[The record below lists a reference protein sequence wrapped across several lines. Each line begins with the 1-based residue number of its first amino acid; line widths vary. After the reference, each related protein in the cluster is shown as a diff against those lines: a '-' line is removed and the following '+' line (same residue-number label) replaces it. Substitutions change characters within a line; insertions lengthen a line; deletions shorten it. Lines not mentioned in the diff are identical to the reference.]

1 MKSGLT
7 VLMLAVVCCA
17 SQAPSRRGDAPS
29 MALASME
36 RKLRRIESL
45 GSSAHPQPTHTELS
59 EEEINAYFAA
69 GKIDL
74 PAGVESVRFESEPGV
89 VKATTRVDFE
99 KIKAGRSSFNTLL
112 EVFRGVHD
120 VDVVAHAHA
129 AGGVGYVEVDSVSLD
144 GVEIPRFVLQLFVA
158 NYIQPKYPNLGLDS
172 SFRLPDR
179 IDQATVGVH
188 ELTVTQK

>member
-17 SQAPSRRGDAPS
+17 SQVPSRRGDAQS
-29 MALASME
+29 MAVDSTE
-36 RKLRRIESL
+36 RKLRRIESV
-45 GSSAHPQPTHTELS
+45 GSSPHPPPTRTELS

-69 GKIDL
+69 GKVDL

-99 KIKAGRSSFNTLL
+99 RIKAGRSLFNTLL

-129 AGGVGYVEVDSVSLD
+129 AAGVGYVEVDSVSLD

>member
-1 MKSGLT
+1 L
-7 VLMLAVVCCA
+7 
-17 SQAPSRRGDAPS
+17 
-29 MALASME
+29 
-36 RKLRRIESL
+36 
-45 GSSAHPQPTHTELS
+45 
-59 EEEINAYFAA
+59 
-69 GKIDL
+69 
-74 PAGVESVRFESEPGV
+74 
-89 VKATTRVDFE
+89 
-99 KIKAGRSSFNTLL
+99 FNTLL

-129 AGGVGYVEVDSVSLD
+129 AAGVGYVEVDSVSLD

>member
-1 MKSGLT
+1 MKSGLA
-7 VLMLAVVCCA
+7 VLLLAVVCCA
-17 SQAPSRRGDAPS
+17 SQAPSSRRDPQL
-29 MALASME
+29 MEVASME
-36 RKLRRIESL
+36 RKLRRIESN
-45 GSSAHPQPTHTELS
+45 GSSPHPQPTRTELS
-59 EEEINAYFAA
+59 EQEINAYFAA

-74 PAGVESVRFESEPGV
+74 PAGVESIRFESEPEV
-89 VKATTRVDFE
+89 VKATAHVDFE
-99 KIKAGRSSFNTLL
+99 RIKAGRSSFNTLL

-158 NYIQPKYPNLGLDS
+158 NYIQSKYPNLGLDS

-179 IDQATVGVH
+179 IDQATVGAH

>member
-7 VLMLAVVCCA
+7 VLVLAAVCCA
-17 SQAPSRRGDAPS
+17 AQAPTPRSDAQS
-29 MALASME
+29 MAVPRME

-45 GSSAHPQPTHTELS
+45 GSSPPPQPTRTELS

-74 PAGVESVRFESEPGV
+74 PAGVESVRFESEPEV

-99 KIKAGRSSFNTLL
+99 RIKAGRSSFNTLL

-158 NYIQPKYPNLGLDS
+158 SYIQPKYPNLGLDS

>member
-1 MKSGLT
+1 MRSGFT

-17 SQAPSRRGDAPS
+17 SQAPSRSGDSQSLAV
-29 MALASME
+29 ASME
-36 RKLRRIESL
+36 RKLRRIESV
-45 GSSAHPQPTHTELS
+45 GSSPHPPPTRTELS

-69 GKIDL
+69 GKMDL

-99 KIKAGRSSFNTLL
+99 RIKAGRNSVNTLL

-120 VDVVAHAHA
+120 VDVVAHAEA
-129 AGGVGYVEVDSVSLD
+129 TGGVGSVEVDSVSLD

-172 SFRLPDR
+172 TFRLPER

-188 ELTVTQK
+188 ALTVTQK

>member
-1 MKSGLT
+1 MKPGLT
-7 VLMLAVVCCA
+7 VLMLAVVVCCA
-17 SQAPSRRGDAPS
+17 SQVPARRGDAQS
-29 MALASME
+29 MAVASTE
-36 RKLRRIESL
+36 RKLRRIESV
-45 GSSAHPQPTHTELS
+45 GSSPHPPTHTELS

-69 GKIDL
+69 GKVDL

-99 KIKAGRSSFNTLL
+99 RIKAGRSSFNTLL

-129 AGGVGYVEVDSVSLD
+129 AGGVGYAEVDSVSLD

>member
-7 VLMLAVVCCA
+7 VLMLALVCCA
-17 SQAPSRRGDAPS
+17 SQAPSRRGNAQS
-29 MALASME
+29 MAAASME

-45 GSSAHPQPTHTELS
+45 GSSAHPQPTRTELS

-99 KIKAGRSSFNTLL
+99 RIKAGRSSFNTLL

>member
-1 MKSGLT
+1 M
-7 VLMLAVVCCA
+7 AVA
-17 SQAPSRRGDAPS
+17 AT
-29 MALASME
+29 E
-36 RKLRRIESL
+36 RKLRRIESI
-45 GSSAHPQPTHTELS
+45 GSSPHPPPTRTELS

-69 GKIDL
+69 GKVDL

-99 KIKAGRSSFNTLL
+99 RIKAGRSSFNTLL

-129 AGGVGYVEVDSVSLD
+129 AGGVGYAEVDSVSLD

-179 IDQATVGVH
+179 IDQATVGAH

>member
-17 SQAPSRRGDAPS
+17 SQAPSRHLDAPS
-29 MALASME
+29 MAVASME
-36 RKLRRIESL
+36 RKLRRIESV
-45 GSSAHPQPTHTELS
+45 GSSPHPQPTRTELS
-59 EEEINAYFAA
+59 EEEINAYLAA
-69 GKIDL
+69 GKVDL
-74 PAGVESVRFESEPGV
+74 PAGVESVRFQSEPGV

-99 KIKAGRSSFNTLL
+99 RIKAGRSSFNTLL

-129 AGGVGYVEVDSVSLD
+129 AGGVGSVEVDSVSLD

-172 SFRLPDR
+172 SFPLPDR

-188 ELTVTQK
+188 ELTLTQK

>member
-7 VLMLAVVCCA
+7 VLMLAVVCGA
-17 SQAPSRRGDAPS
+17 SQAPSRHGDAPA
-29 MALASME
+29 MAVASME
-36 RKLRRIESL
+36 RKLRRIESVA
-45 GSSAHPQPTHTELS
+45 SSPHPQPTRTELS

-99 KIKAGRSSFNTLL
+99 RIKAGRSSFNPLL

-129 AGGVGYVEVDSVSLD
+129 AGGVGAVEVDSVSLD

-158 NYIQPKYPNLGLDS
+158 NYVQPKYPNLGLDS
-172 SFRLPDR
+172 SFPLPDR

-188 ELTVTQK
+188 ELTLTQK

>member
-1 MKSGLT
+1 MKPGLT
-7 VLMLAVVCCA
+7 VLMLAVVVCCA
-17 SQAPSRRGDAPS
+17 SQVPARRGDAQS
-29 MALASME
+29 MAVASTE
-36 RKLRRIESL
+36 RKLRRIESV
-45 GSSAHPQPTHTELS
+45 GSSPHPPTHTELS

-69 GKIDL
+69 GKVDL

-99 KIKAGRSSFNTLL
+99 RIKAGRSSFNTLL

-179 IDQATVGVH
+179 IDQATVGAH

>member
-17 SQAPSRRGDAPS
+17 SQVPSRRGDAQS
-29 MALASME
+29 MAVASTE
-36 RKLRRIESL
+36 RKLRRIESV
-45 GSSAHPQPTHTELS
+45 GSSPHPPPTRTELS

-69 GKIDL
+69 GKVDL

-99 KIKAGRSSFNTLL
+99 RIKAGRSLFNTLL

-129 AGGVGYVEVDSVSLD
+129 AAGVGYVEVDSVSLD

-158 NYIQPKYPNLGLDS
+158 NYIQSKYPNLGLDS